1 LLPLLLELFNDY
13 LEMRQELLYKIADII
28 NSNSTKYRA
37 VIPRVRRQY
46 VTQQGNK
53 LIKSTCLVL
62 NVMVRTRP
70 KNHVNRSSWNIYE
83 NDIDK
88 IIKKIGRR
96 DKAFAQR
103 IDNCEPTL
111 FDIEMIVRRASFQ
124 ALKLKLVKTA
134 YDFYLED
141 N

>member
-1 LLPLLLELFNDY
+1 
-13 LEMRQELLYKIADII
+13 MKTELLYKIADII

-46 VTQQGNK
+46 MTQQGNS
-53 LIKSTCLVL
+53 LVKSTCLVL
-62 NVMVRTRP
+62 NIMVTTRP
-70 KNHVNRSSWNIYE
+70 KNHVSRSIWNIYE

-96 DKAFAQR
+96 DKEFAQR

-111 FDIEMIVRRASFQ
+111 FDIEVIVRRASFQ
-124 ALKLKLVKTA
+124 ALKLKLVKTS
-134 YDFYLED
+134 YDIYLE
-141 N
+141 NS

>member
-1 LLPLLLELFNDY
+1 
-13 LEMRQELLYKIADII
+13 MKTELLYKIADII

-46 VTQQGNK
+46 MTQQGNS
-53 LIKSTCLVL
+53 LVKSTCLVL
-62 NVMVRTRP
+62 NIMVTTRP
-70 KNHVNRSSWNIYE
+70 KNHVSRSIWNIYE
-83 NDIDK
+83 KDIDK

-96 DKAFAQR
+96 DKEFAQR

-111 FDIEMIVRRASFQ
+111 FDIEVIVRRASFQ

-134 YDFYLED
+134 YDIYLE
-141 N
+141 NS